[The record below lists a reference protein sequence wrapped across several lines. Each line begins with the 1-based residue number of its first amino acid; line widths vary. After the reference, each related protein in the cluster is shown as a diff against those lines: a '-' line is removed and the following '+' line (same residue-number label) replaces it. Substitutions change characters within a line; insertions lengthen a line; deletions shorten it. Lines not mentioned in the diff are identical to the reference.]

1 MTMPDLTG
9 WSKSDVLKFV
19 QLTGK
24 KFKLVGDGF
33 VVRQSIAKGTLL
45 GNASGTI
52 EFKQQ

>member
-1 MTMPDLTG
+1 DLTG

-33 VVRQSIAKGTLL
+33 VTQQSIAAGTLL
-45 GNASGTI
+45 GDTSGTI
-52 EFKQQ
+52 KFKQQ